1 MSGSRWRN
9 KQTNTDPM
17 PLIPL
22 HLLTKRLLRYSKRKT
37 SCRGLSILNM
47 VTSLVYVTAVDIS
60 SKNAQMWKLQFWAF
74 KSVFS
79 LWTIGIW
86 SPKTFQP
93 GLCSTH
99 METVCQMPRSYLDW
113 HLLRQI
119 LTTYHCLCTVN
130 THSSWAAYVG
140 RLFHHFPTSPT
151 EKDVWT
157 DLIEQCLYTVHLLNK
172 NKSLFLPSFIFNIPL
187 VFLRIVLLIFNS
199 SIAEI
204 KFYHCFPQF
213 LLNHN
218 DG

>member
-1 MSGSRWRN
+1 MHKCESFNSELSNQFLVFG
-9 KQTNTDPM
+9 
-17 PLIPL
+17 PLVSEVQK
-22 HLLTKRLLRYSKRKT
+22 H
-37 SCRGLSILNM
+37 
-47 VTSLVYVTAVDIS
+47 
-60 SKNAQMWKLQFWAF
+60 
-74 KSVFS
+74 FS
-79 LWTIGIW
+79 LDYAV
-86 SPKTFQP
+86 
-93 GLCSTH
+93 L

-119 LTTYHCLCTVN
+119 LTTYHCLCTTN

-172 NKSLFLPSFIFNIPL
+172 NKTLFLPSFILNIPL